1 MKTLPLEL
9 GERSYTIR
17 AGGGLLR
24 SPEQLARWL
33 DAPALLLVTD
43 ENVAPHHRQPVE
55 EALGKRLRGT
65 VVLPAGEDRKSLSTL
80 SDLFDR
86 LAEHRIGR
94 DGALVALGG
103 GVIGDL
109 TGFAAACWHRGI
121 DFYQLPTTLLA
132 QVDAS
137 VGGKTAVNHPS
148 GKNLIGAFHQPR
160 AVIADTDTL
169 ATLPDREFRS
179 GLAEVV
185 KHALIADAAFLEWL
199 ESRVDALNDRDP
211 AIIGD
216 TVIQCCRIKAR
227 IVAEDEREQGRRAL
241 LNFGHT
247 FGHVI
252 ENATGYG
259 QWLHGE
265 AVAAGMAQAMDLSVR
280 LGTLPAADRDRALA
294 LMDRLGL
301 PLDPPRLATS
311 EWLERM
317 ARDKKAT
324 AAGIGFIILDSI
336 GRASMRRG
344 VPEKILEEVLAWGR

>member
-1 MKTLPLEL
+1 MKSLPLEL

-24 SPEQLARWL
+24 AEERLVQWL
-33 DAPALLLVTD
+33 DAPGMLAVTD
-43 ENVAPHHRQPVE
+43 ENVAPHHLAPVE
-55 EALGKRLRGT
+55 KALGDRLKGT
-65 VVLPAGEDRKSLSTL
+65 VILPAGEDRKSLHTL

-86 LAEHRIGR
+86 LAEYRIGR
-94 DGALVALGG
+94 DGALIALGG

-185 KHALIADAAFLEWL
+185 KHALIADATFLEWL
-199 ESRVDALNDRDP
+199 ETRVAALNERDP
-211 AIIGD
+211 AVIGD

-227 IVAEDEREQGRRAL
+227 IVAEDEREQGQRAL

-265 AVAAGMAQAMDLSVR
+265 AVAAGMAQGMDLSVR
-280 LGTLPAADRDRALA
+280 LGTLSPTDRNRALA
-294 LMDRLGL
+294 LMDRLRL
-301 PLDPPRLATS
+301 PLAPPRLAAS

-324 AAGIGFIILDSI
+324 AAGIGFIILNGI
-336 GRASMRRG
+336 GRASIRRD
-344 VPEKILEEVLAWGR
+344 VPEETLEEVLAWEP

>member
-1 MKTLPLEL
+1 MKSLPLEL

-17 AGGGLLR
+17 AGGDLLR
-24 SPEQLARWL
+24 SAEQLGQWL

-55 EALGKRLRGT
+55 EALGDRLKGT
-65 VVLPAGEDRKSLSTL
+65 VVLPAGEDRKSLATL
-80 SDLFDR
+80 SELFDR
-86 LAEHRIGR
+86 LAEHRVGR
-94 DGALVALGG
+94 DEALVALGG

-121 DFYQLPTTLLA
+121 NFYQLPTTLLA

-185 KHALIADAAFLEWL
+185 KHALIADAPFLEWL
-199 ESRVDALNDRDP
+199 EARVAPLNDRDP
-211 AIIGD
+211 AVIGD
-216 TVIQCCRIKAR
+216 TVIQCCRIKAQ
-227 IVAEDEREQGRRAL
+227 IVAEDEREQGQRAL

-280 LGTLPAADRDRALA
+280 LGTLSATDRDRALV
-294 LMDRLGL
+294 LMDQLQL
-301 PLDPPRLATS
+301 PLKPPRLPAP
-311 EWLERM
+311 EWLEGM

-324 AAGIGFIILDSI
+324 AAGIGFIILNGI
-336 GRASMRRG
+336 GRASVRRD
-344 VPEKILEEVLAWGR
+344 VPEATLEEVLAWEP